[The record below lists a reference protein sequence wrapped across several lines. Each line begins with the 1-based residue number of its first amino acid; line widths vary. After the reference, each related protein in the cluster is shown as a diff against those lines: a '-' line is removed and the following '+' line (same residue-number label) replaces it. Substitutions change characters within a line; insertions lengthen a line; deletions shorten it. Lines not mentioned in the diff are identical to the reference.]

1 MGHIVHDKSIFS
13 SLVVLIKK
21 NDGSF
26 KMCIDYCKLNK
37 RTIKNVYLIPR
48 IDELL
53 VKLHDAFILTK
64 INLRIGH
71 H

>member
-1 MGHIVHDKSIFS
+1 MGHIVHEKSIFS

-53 VKLHDAFILTK
+53 VKLHDALILTK

>member
-13 SLVVLIKK
+13 SLMVIIKK
-21 NDGSF
+21 NYGSF
-26 KMCIDYCKLNK
+26 KMCIDYSKLNK